1 MKRLGEIL
9 IHNGST
15 GLAAGCLLPSFHP
28 CLSAFIRG
36 SNSFLPV
43 AFRPSLLL
51 ACACAALHAA
61 PLPDISTVPADLI
74 IPELSDGPPAA
85 GKRVSLELFE
95 GTPPVIL
102 YLPADWAQG
111 KKFPVI
117 IELAGNGNFKN
128 SYGDTSSGLPE
139 GSKLGYGLGGG
150 KGIVWACVPFLNEA
164 GDKPAITW
172 WGDAPD
178 YRPDST
184 VAFLKRAVPALCERF
199 SGDPERVILCGFSRG
214 AIAANA
220 IGLHDDEIAK
230 LWRGFVCYSHYDGV
244 SSRWPFAGADA
255 ASARQR
261 LERLKGRPQLICSE
275 FPLAGT
281 RKHLENAGLAGD
293 FTFLETGF
301 RNHNDAWILRPSAA
315 RDTARNWLAEVIR
328 KPAGK

>member
-1 MKRLGEIL
+1 MNRLGEIL
-9 IHNGST
+9 IHNGRT
-15 GLAAGCLLPSFHP
+15 GLAAGCLLPTFHP

-36 SNSFLPV
+36 SNSSLPV

-74 IPELSDGPPAA
+74 IPELSDGSPGA

-102 YLPADWAQG
+102 YLPTEWAQG

-139 GSKLGYGLGGG
+139 GSKLGYGLSGG
-150 KGIVWACVPFLNEA
+150 KGFVWACVPFLNEA
-164 GDKPAITW
+164 GNKTAITW

-199 SGDPERVILCGFSRG
+199 SGDPKRVILGGFSRG

-220 IGLHDDEIAK
+220 IGLHDDEIAA
-230 LWRGFVCYSHYDGV
+230 LWRGFVCYSHYDGL
-244 SSRWPFAGADA
+244 STRWPFAGKDA
-255 ASARQR
+255 ASVRQR
-261 LERLKGRPQLICSE
+261 LARLNGRPQLICSE
-275 FPLAGT
+275 SPVAGA
-281 RKHLENAGLAGD
+281 RKHLENAGVTGD

-301 RNHNDAWILRPSAA
+301 RNHNDAWTLRPSPA
-315 RDTARNWLAEVIR
+315 RDTARAWLAETIDNSQ
-328 KPAGK
+328 